1 MHEHP
6 EGDIPG
12 SGCAGEPKALGSSLR
27 ITGWVCPHV
36 RVQAA
41 GIVLLSASSSCGC
54 DMRPIYPQAA

>member
-12 SGCAGEPKALGSSLR
+12 SGRAGEPKALGSSLR

-41 GIVLLSASSSCGC
+41 VIVLLSASSSCGC